1 MSLNIDIIAGARPNF
16 IKIAAIIHALHAH
29 NAKAARPLSY
39 RLIHTGQHYDAAMS
53 QHFFDQLHIPPPHIN
68 FGVGSGTQAYQ
79 TGQIMMAYEDAL
91 RTEKPDLCIVVG
103 DVTSTMAC
111 TLVAK
116 KEGVAVAHVEGGI
129 RSGDMTM
136 PEEINRIVTDSIAD
150 YYFTTSR
157 QANENLLS
165 RGALSGQIFFVGN
178 TMIDTLVTQLPN
190 LRKPDFY
197 NKLNL
202 GHLPYLVVTL
212 HRPSNVDAP
221 ENLDKLLSLLN
232 DHANG
237 HLMIFPIH
245 PRTRKIFD
253 GIGKTYPKLF
263 LTDPMDYL
271 SFIYLVQKSKGVV
284 TDSGGITEETTIL
297 GVPCMTLRNT
307 TERPETVTIGTNEMV
322 GTAEEKIVEALH
334 KMTTGLWKKGEK
346 PELWDG
352 KAGERIV
359 EIIINEIIKKQK

>member
-1 MSLNIDIIAGARPNF
+1 
-16 IKIAAIIHALHAH
+16 
-29 NAKAARPLSY
+29 
-39 RLIHTGQHYDAAMS
+39 
-53 QHFFDQLHIPPPHIN
+53 
-68 FGVGSGTQAYQ
+68 
-79 TGQIMMAYEDAL
+79 
-91 RTEKPDLCIVVG
+91 
-103 DVTSTMAC
+103 
-111 TLVAK
+111 
-116 KEGVAVAHVEGGI
+116 
-129 RSGDMTM
+129 
-136 PEEINRIVTDSIAD
+136 
-150 YYFTTSR
+150 
-157 QANENLLS
+157 
-165 RGALSGQIFFVGN
+165 
-178 TMIDTLVTQLPN
+178 
-190 LRKPDFY
+190 
-197 NKLNL
+197 
-202 GHLPYLVVTL
+202 VVTL